1 MRVLGA
7 WCVSMTVLLGVISVP
22 AVRAESDSATI
33 HVSATILP
41 RLELSITPET
51 GSGIA
56 FGAIEQPA
64 RGSETTRSV
73 AVNVGVFSN
82 LGHPYH
88 VTQMVRHPL
97 RNPEGALIPD
107 EQWTVMTRDAARGAV
122 GMPQPTA
129 VQSGLPAT
137 LYTSNDVGKSD
148 AFLADYTLRVT
159 PTTPAGAFDT
169 EIVYTVTSL

>member
-1 MRVLGA
+1 MRVIGA
-7 WCVSMTVLLGVISVP
+7 WIVSITMWCGVVSTPIVC
-22 AVRAESDSATI
+22 AESDSKTVQ
-33 HVSATILP
+33 VSATILP

-56 FGAIEQPA
+56 FGAIEQPV
-64 RGSETTRSV
+64 RGTETTRSV
-73 AVNVGVFSN
+73 AVNVGIFSN

-97 RNPEGALIPD
+97 RNPAGASIP
-107 EQWTVMTRDAARGAV
+107 EAQWTVVTHEAARGMV
-122 GMPQPTA
+122 GAPEPTI
-129 VQSGLPAT
+129 VRSGIPTT
-137 LYTSNDVGKSD
+137 LYLSNDIGKSD

-159 PTTPAGAFDT
+159 PTTPAGDFDT

>member
-1 MRVLGA
+1 MRLTRVGL
-7 WCVSMTVLLGVISVP
+7 VIIAILFGLVRP
-22 AVRAESDSATI
+22 TAVHAESDSKTI
-33 HVSATILP
+33 QVSATILP

-56 FGAIEQPA
+56 FGAIEQPT
-64 RGSETTRSV
+64 RGTDTSRSV
-73 AVNVGVFSN
+73 AVNVGIFSN
-82 LGHPYH
+82 LGHPYQ

-97 RNPEGALIPD
+97 RSPAGALIPD
-107 EQWTVMTRDAARGAV
+107 EQWTVVTHDAARGVV

-129 VQSGLPAT
+129 VRSGIPTT
-137 LYTSNDVGKSD
+137 LYTSNDIGKSD

-159 PTTPAGAFDT
+159 PTTPAGDFDT